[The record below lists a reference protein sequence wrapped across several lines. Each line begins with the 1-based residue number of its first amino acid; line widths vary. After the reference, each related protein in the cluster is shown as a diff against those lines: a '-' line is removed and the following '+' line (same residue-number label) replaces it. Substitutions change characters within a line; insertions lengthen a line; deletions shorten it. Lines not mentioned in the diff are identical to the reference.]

1 MLQYTTGNLLNSDAQ
16 ALVNTVNTMGVMGK
30 GIALQFKEAF
40 PENYRQYRAACK
52 KGVLKPGQLLIVE
65 DQDLMGPRTI
75 INFPTKTQWWLKSQY
90 PYIKDGLTVLARE
103 IASRNIKSIAIPP
116 LGCGNGGLK
125 WEKVKAMIEQQL
137 GELDAEVYVY
147 EPNEAIKK
155 VLQKDD
161 KHKKAHLTPARA
173 MLLSALY
180 EYEKMGEQAN
190 LFVANKLA
198 YFLQRMGEPL
208 RLKFVAHHYGPY
220 SVQIRHVL
228 YALNGT
234 FLNGLEQKDARPFEP
249 LLLSYEKEAEVQA
262 YIESNFDIAQKKRL
276 DNLLGF
282 IQGFE
287 SAFSMELL
295 STVAFMLE
303 ENPGLDITD
312 IEKRL
317 EDWSERK
324 VKMFKPAYLKVA
336 YQHLKSCEQL
346 SLPKV

>member
-1 MLQYTTGNLLNSDAQ
+1 MLHYTTGNLLNSDAQ

-30 GIALQFKEAF
+30 GIALQFKEAY

-52 KGVLKPGQLLIVE
+52 NGALKPGQLLIVE
-65 DQDLMGPRTI
+65 DRDLMGSRTI
-75 INFPTKTQWWLKSQY
+75 INFPTKTQWWLKSKY
-90 PYIKDGLTVLARE
+90 AYIEDGLSVLAE
-103 IASRNIKSIAIPP
+103 QIASRNIKSIAIPP

-125 WEKVKAMIEQQL
+125 WEKVKAMIEREL
-137 GELDAEVYVY
+137 GGLNADIHIY

-155 VLQKDD
+155 VLQKED
-161 KHKKAHLTPARA
+161 KQKKAHLTPARA

-180 EYEKMGEQAN
+180 QYEKLGEQAN

-234 FLNGLEQKDARPFEP
+234 YLNGLEQKDARPFEP

-262 YIESNFDIAQKKRL
+262 YIESNFDTGQKKRL

-295 STVAFMLE
+295 ATVAFMLE

-317 EDWSERK
+317 KDWSERK

-336 YQHLKSCEQL
+336 YQHLKSYEQL
-346 SLPKV
+346 SLPKA